1 MQHSNLI
8 QIIRR
13 QHLPRLVF
21 PLIMIIVSVVF
32 IISNPF
38 KKALT
43 PHMVDSLDAIDSLY
57 ENGEEYIKCTIDK
70 MYYTGYDYVK
80 GNKKKAGIYY
90 TFYNGICYY
99 IIYPTGSTDKGTPAI
114 IDGATFPAKL
124 QHSEPIYDDLV
135 RNISEMVN
143 FTEDGLKSVSCDL
156 FINSYAYNTN
166 YSRFMI
172 IGFMIIALISLI
184 FLILLIIAAIN
195 PNYSSPVR
203 TLKKYGD
210 YKTLFAIAVTEYDT
224 AVAVGRKNVFIT
236 DTFLIIITKTD
247 TVIIP
252 LENITWVYDYNEVYH
267 KKGNTIMYHPLCIV
281 TDTKKIYKIRHVS
294 EKGIDSIVNTLLSRY
309 PEIMTGCNN

>member
-1 MQHSNLI
+1 MKHSDLI

-13 QHLPRLVF
+13 QHLPRLIF

-43 PHMVDSLDAIDSLY
+43 PHTVDSLDAIDSLY

-80 GNKKKAGIYY
+80 GSKKKAGIYY

-124 QHSEPIYDDLV
+124 QHSESIYNNLV
-135 RNISEMVN
+135 KNVSEMVN

-184 FLILLIIAAIN
+184 FLVLLIIAAIN
-195 PNYSSPVR
+195 PNYSSPVKALR
-203 TLKKYGD
+203 KYGD

-247 TVIIP
+247 TDIIP

-267 KKGNTIMYHPLCIV
+267 KKATP
-281 TDTKKIYKIRHVS
+281 
-294 EKGIDSIVNTLLSRY
+294 
-309 PEIMTGCNN
+309 